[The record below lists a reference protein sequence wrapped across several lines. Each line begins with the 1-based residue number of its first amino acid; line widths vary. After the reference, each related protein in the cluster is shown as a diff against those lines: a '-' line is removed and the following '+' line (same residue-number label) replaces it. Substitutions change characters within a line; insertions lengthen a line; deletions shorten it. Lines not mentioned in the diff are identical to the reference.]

1 MLFPTFEFAIFF
13 FIVVIG
19 NWVLKRWEIP
29 WKVFLLIASY
39 YFYGSWNVK
48 LLGLIFF
55 VTVSSYLFSILIAG
69 SKDSLHK
76 KLYLTISIAL
86 SLSVLGFFKY
96 YDFFIHSLNLIL
108 SPSQPIDATLSG
120 IILPIGISFFTFQ
133 AISYT
138 VDVYRGEIQADSS
151 KLGALN
157 YMVYIAFFPQ
167 LVAGPIVRAKIFL
180 PQFRPD
186 YAKKVPNMHLA
197 FFLIMG
203 GLVKK
208 LILSTYLLEHLV
220 KDVMIT
226 PFAYSPF
233 EILLGI
239 YAYSAMIYCDFS
251 GYTDIA
257 IGTALLLGFRFPDN
271 FNNPYQ
277 AVNIQDFWRRWH
289 ISLSTWLK
297 DYLYIPLG
305 GNRLGVTMTQVNIMV
320 TMILGGLWHGA
331 SFSFIIWGAL
341 HGVAL
346 VFHRGWQG
354 IKKHL
359 FPGFEGNKW
368 TQALAILLT
377 FHYVSFLWIF
387 FRPDLKDSLNILS
400 ALTRFETG
408 IHGISLHVVL
418 AIGVGL
424 GINFFGD
431 RIQEI
436 YLRMQTRSP
445 YLLQWINN
453 SLVLIGIIAM
463 SPDTIPDFIYFQF

>member
-13 FIVVIG
+13 FIVVIF

-29 WKVFLLIASY
+29 WKVFLLMASY
-39 YFYGSWNVK
+39 FFYGSWNVK
-48 LLGLIFF
+48 LLGLIVF
-55 VTVSSYLFSILIAG
+55 VTASSYLFSVLIAD
-69 SKDSLHK
+69 SKNSFHK
-76 KLYLTISIAL
+76 KLYLTISVIL
-86 SLSVLGFFKY
+86 SVSVLGFFKY
-96 YDFFIHSLNLIL
+96 YDFFIHSLNLLL
-108 SPSQPIDATLSG
+108 SPSQPISTTLSG

-138 VDVYRGEIQADSS
+138 VDIYRGEIQADKSN
-151 KLGALN
+151 LGILN

-180 PQFRPD
+180 PQFKPD

-208 LILSTYLLEHLV
+208 LVISTYLLDHIV
-220 KDVMIT
+220 KDVMTT

-251 GYTDIA
+251 GYTDMA

-305 GNRLGVTMTQVNIMV
+305 GNRKGITMMQVNLMITMV
-320 TMILGGLWHGA
+320 LGGLWHGA

-341 HGVAL
+341 HGFAL
-346 VFHRGWQG
+346 VLHRGWQG
-354 IKKHL
+354 FKKHML
-359 FPGFEGNKW
+359 PAYESNKW
-368 TQALAILLT
+368 TKALSILLT
-377 FHYVSFLWIF
+377 FHYVSFLWVF
-387 FRPDLKDSLNILS
+387 FRPDLTDALNIFS
-400 ALTRFETG
+400 ALSRFDTS
-408 IHGISLHVVL
+408 IHGISLHVVF
-418 AIGVGL
+418 AIAIGL

-431 RIQEI
+431 WIQEI
-436 YLRMQTRSP
+436 YLRVQTKSP
-445 YLLQWINN
+445 YVVQWVNN
-453 SLVLIGIIAM
+453 SLVLIGIIIS
-463 SPDTIPDFIYFQF
+463 SPDTVPDFIYFQF